1 MGDSH
6 RVHYVRDPFR
16 REPDFGVTSVN
27 YDLAELLARARRD
40 APAITASSRRRRVS
54 KEQGF
59 GIDRLP
65 RINALRFAHSRKVE
79 NPRFNSAETSSNM
92 SNAASGPERCRLAM
106 RFPGGDPLNVRAGDT
121 NVGQFTIGQVRE
133 FAPHRLVPPP
143 GLI

>member
-1 MGDSH
+1 MNWHNGPQSAAKRPLPTATTVNKPADFILAIVEFMGDSH

-79 NPRFNSAETSSNM
+79 NPRFNSAETGRNV
-92 SNAASGPERCRLAM
+92 PRLETVQREVA
-106 RFPGGDPLNVRAGDT
+106 VAIAGC
-121 NVGQFTIGQVRE
+121 
-133 FAPHRLVPPP
+133 
-143 GLI
+143 